1 MIDQIS
7 LQDFRGHTRKLT
19 FRPGYNTVVG
29 KNEVGKSSI
38 KEGIAFLWFGT
49 DSAGTKNPDHLISV
63 GKEAAVVAIKTPK
76 AVITRR
82 KKRGSTSEIKLE
94 REGFPPLKLNQ
105 TDLSGQLQLSL
116 ETFMSCWQVGYF
128 MSLKAVD
135 RLKVLAEVAR
145 IDRKDLLQSI
155 LPAGTVLPTQLK
167 YVNTKIDADVVA
179 GLRRADQNKKNSDE
193 GALKQIEA
201 QHASLSGG
209 DTVDVDS
216 YQPYVNELQAKVE
229 AFDNYQRLLTSY
241 EKEKGKFESWE
252 GSVTRTNAAIIAD
265 QNKLEQLQVSQ
276 DGLMENEDALTNKLS
291 KLTEELQ
298 DISGKFQIGGLKPPT
313 PPKAL
318 VAGVECD
325 HCHQPVSEEHAK
337 KIVDSYNKELMEYNR
352 LQRAE
357 MDHNAPLTAR
367 QGELNTQK
375 HSVETELE
383 KIRKSILENSTEIR
397 ILKSGI
403 EELKVQLEKLCASP
417 VTKPTAPTKPDGNE
431 QDLRN
436 ELTQAQGVLHTAKT
450 FKQQLENLSAQ
461 AKLYKDSIATLTS
474 NIERYAAIEDAI
486 KKLPLIETQKTL
498 EKLQIRGVTLS
509 LYEGELVVQDLN
521 GVDYR
526 SLSDGRRMKIDIQ
539 ICLSIQTAAG
549 PTAPKLLFIDNADL
563 MDAYRDFQVPEGI
576 QVIKAHVD
584 STVDDVEVLYA

>member
-7 LQDFRGHTRKLT
+7 LQNFRGHTRKLT

-179 GLRRADQNKKNSDE
+179 GLRRADQNKKTSDE
-193 GALKQIEA
+193 GALKQVEA
-201 QHASLSGG
+201 QYQSLSGG
-209 DTVDVDS
+209 DAVDVDS
-216 YQPYVNELQAKVE
+216 YQAFVNELQAKVE
-229 AFDNYQRLLTSY
+229 SFDNYQRLLTAY
-241 EKEKGKFESWE
+241 EKEKGKYDSWA
-252 GSVTRTNAAIIAD
+252 GSVDRIQNAISAE
-265 QNKLEQLQVSQ
+265 NKKLEDLQVSQ
-276 DGLMENEDALTNKLS
+276 DKTLKEEHTLQTSIDKLH
-291 KLTEELQ
+291 EEIMK
-298 DISGKFQIGGLKPPT
+298 ISGQFRMSGLRPPT
-313 PPKAL
+313 PPKTQ
-318 VAGVECD
+318 VAGVACE
-325 HCHQPVSEEHAK
+325 HCQQMVSEDHAK
-337 KIVDSYNKELMEYNR
+337 SLIEKYNQELMEFNR
-352 LQRAE
+352 LQREE
-357 MDHNAPLTAR
+357 MDHNAPLEAR
-367 QGELNTQK
+367 KAELSTQ
-375 HSVETELE
+375 HSKLSESLGTV
-383 KIRKSILENSTEIR
+383 RKQVLENSTKIKLCKES
-397 ILKSGI
+397 LV
-403 EELKVQLEKLCASP
+403 ELEKQLDTLRKSP
-417 VTKPTAPTKPDGNE
+417 ATKPTAPTKPDGDE
-431 QDLRN
+431 AALRK
-436 ELTQAQGVLHTAKT
+436 ELTTAQGVLHTAKT
-450 FKQQLENLSAQ
+450 FKQQLETLGAQ
-461 AKLYKDSIATLTS
+461 AELYRESIQVLGA
-474 NIERYAAIEDAI
+474 NIDRYAQIEEAI

-498 EKLQIRGVTLS
+498 EKLQIKGIQLS
-509 LYEGELVVQDLN
+509 LYEGELLVRDSG

-526 SLSDGRRMKIDIQ
+526 SLSDGRRMKIDVQ
-539 ICLSIQTAAG
+539 ICLSIQAAAG

-563 MDAYRDFQVPEGI
+563 MDAHVDFVVPEGV

-584 STVDDVEVLYA
+584 STVEDVEVRYA